1 MALKI
6 GYTRTMPA
14 LSLRPSFW
22 MLLPGGERR
31 LKDQARVA
39 CEEGNLEGLQRC
51 LRRGLPIDS
60 VLSVGRRRDRRVP
73 LVVYAARQLFTDGLA
88 LLLDS
93 GANPNQKATDADQG
107 AEPWQDGQSALFSL
121 TLPFNP
127 TPPDAY
133 IESPNEFKATLA
145 CARLLIRAGA
155 DVEDEAWNVNWRI
168 DPPFKSEFDT
178 YNAQSTWRSV
188 RQQIDQ
194 MGGERGDAWKHLVR
208 RETTVRRALQIDE
221 ALPPPTLSP
230 SKPRF

>member
-1 MALKI
+1 MALKC
-6 GYTRTMPA
+6 YTGPMLKPS
-14 LSLRPSFW
+14 SLPSFW
-22 MLLPGGERR
+22 LLLPGGADR
-31 LKDQARVA
+31 LKAQARKA
-39 CEEGNLEGLQRC
+39 CEEGDLKALERC
-51 LRRGLPIDS
+51 LGRGLPVSS
-60 VLSVGRRRDRRVP
+60 VLATGHRGDRRVP
-73 LVVYAARQLFTDGLA
+73 LVVYAARMLFEEGLA
-88 LLLDS
+88 LLLER
-93 GANPNQKATDADQG
+93 GANPNQKATDADDG

-133 IESPNEFKATLA
+133 IESPHEFKATLA

-155 DVEDEAWNVNWRI
+155 DVEDEAWDVNWRI

-188 RQQIDQ
+188 RQQVER
-194 MGGERGDAWKHLVR
+194 MGGEQGKEWQDLVR

-221 ALPPPTLSP
+221 ALPPPTLSL